1 MKRKY
6 GNPKVKVGDWV
17 YFWDDYENYETE
29 CKYKVI
35 VITDERLVVEV
46 KNNEIDKQHIRGWL
60 TNGRPE
66 QKRYR
71 LPNGIMWW
79 NIKHWIKASSNRL
92 EIE

>member
-6 GNPKVKVGDWV
+6 KNEKVKIGDWV
-17 YFWDDYENYETE
+17 YFWDADENYETE

-35 VITDERLVVEV
+35 VITDADMVVEV

-60 TNGRPE
+60 TNGRIE

-71 LPNGIMWW
+71 LPNGIRCWHV
-79 NIKHWIKASSNRL
+79 KHWIKAYCRL